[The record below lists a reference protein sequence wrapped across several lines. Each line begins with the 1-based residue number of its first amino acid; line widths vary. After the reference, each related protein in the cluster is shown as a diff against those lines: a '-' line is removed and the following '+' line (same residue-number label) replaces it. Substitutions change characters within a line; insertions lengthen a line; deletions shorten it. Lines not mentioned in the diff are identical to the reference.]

1 VRFFIYGNNS
11 ASCDQLFFCAHKNGS
26 FFWTLCLTMG
36 LKFVSSL
43 SDTWVGFITGKRFVT
58 VKTGNLFSNW
68 LENASPHSSRE
79 RRELM

>member
-1 VRFFIYGNNS
+1 
-11 ASCDQLFFCAHKNGS
+11 
-26 FFWTLCLTMG
+26 MG

-58 VKTGNLFSNW
+58 VKTGNLFSSW